1 MDYFPAFTRL
11 NDARVLV
18 VGAGDVAL
26 RKIELLLGSGAV
38 VSVVA
43 HEAHSSIAAWAEAGH
58 IDLRLGDYDAS
69 DMVGCRLVFAAT
81 NDRALNR
88 KIAEDAGRRE
98 LLVNVVDSPALCTFI
113 TPAIVDRSP
122 LLIAIGSGG
131 AAPVLAR
138 RVRENIERMLPKG
151 IGSLTAA
158 AGALR
163 EEVKA
168 KLNNG
173 DARRYFWEQVFD
185 GPLTERL
192 STVPKGEAEASLR
205 KVLEDYS
212 AEKPAGEVYLV
223 GGGPGD
229 PELLTLK
236 ALRLMQNCDVVLYD
250 RLVSDAVMLRVRKDA
265 ERIYVGKKR
274 DQHTVPQDQINELLV
289 EYAKQGKRVLR
300 LKGGDPFIFGRG
312 GEEIETLMAA
322 DVPFQVVP
330 GITAASGCATYGGI
344 PLTHRDY
351 AQSCVFVTGHRKDG
365 RLNLDWEQLAKPA
378 QTVVFYMG
386 VQSLEQICTQLVAN
400 GAPADRGIAIVEQ
413 GTTPDQRTLVGT
425 LSTMVT
431 IANDANVQPPSLI
444 LVGDVVQLQSKLG
457 WFESR

>member
-11 NDARVLV
+11 QDARVLV
-18 VGAGDVAL
+18 IGAGDVAL
-26 RKIELLLGSGAV
+26 RKIELLLDSGASV
-38 VSVVA
+38 AVVA
-43 HEAHSSIAAWAEAGH
+43 HAAHPTIADWADSGRVS
-58 IDLRLGDYDAS
+58 LRLGDYDKGDLTGS
-69 DMVGCRLVFAAT
+69 RLVFAAT
-81 NDRALNR
+81 NDAGLNR
-88 KIAEDAGRRE
+88 RIAADAGE
-98 LLVNVVDSPALCTFI
+98 AGLLVNVVDDPDYCTFI

-138 RVRENIERMLPKG
+138 RLRENIERMLPKG
-151 IGSLTAA
+151 IGGLAAA
-158 AGALR
+158 AGKLRSEVKLKLR
-163 EEVKA
+163 EG
-168 KLNNG
+168 NS
-173 DARRYFWEQVFD
+173 RRYFWEQVFD

-192 STVPKGEAEASLR
+192 TTVPQGESERALR
-205 KVLEDYS
+205 GVLNDYS

-236 ALRLMQNCDVVLYD
+236 AVRLMQNCDVVLYD
-250 RLVSDAVMLRVRKDA
+250 RLVSDEVMKRVRKDA
-265 ERIYVGKKR
+265 ERVYVGKKR

-289 EYAKQGKRVLR
+289 EYAQKGKRVLR

-322 DVPFQVVP
+322 GVPFQVVP

-365 RLNLDWEQLAKPA
+365 QLNLDWTQLAKPA

-386 VQSLEQICTQLVAN
+386 VQSLGQICSQLVAN
-400 GAPADRGIAIVEQ
+400 GAPADRSIAVVER
-413 GTTPDQRTLVGT
+413 GTTPQQRTLVGT
-425 LSTMVT
+425 LSTMVE
-431 IANDANVQPPSLI
+431 IAAEAKVQPPSLI
-444 LVGDVVQLQSKLG
+444 LVGDVVKLQSKLG
-457 WFESR
+457 WFESA